1 MTLAGGG
8 SPPRRERPWPGRATL
23 ELAVLL
29 LVLLA
34 AVLHATWNAF
44 VKSGEDKFV
53 SLSLVIFTTSVPA
66 LFALPFLPLPA
77 AASWPYLILSTLVHY
92 VYYGVLVSAYRHG
105 DLSLVYPVA
114 RGAAPLLVAVGA
126 LAFAAEGLGP
136 WEWLGVAV
144 VSAGIMSL
152 ATSGRARAGDGEI
165 KAIAFAL
172 LTGLTIAA
180 YSLAD
185 GLGVRSSGAEFAYI
199 AWLFVFSGIP
209 MLAFA
214 WWRRRGRAA
223 EVFRR
228 HLRAGIGGGLISGF
242 AYGAVIWAMSVA
254 PIALV
259 VSLRETSVLIAA
271 AIGSLFMGESFG
283 RRRIAAAAVI
293 VAGAALINLGG

>member
-1 MTLAGGG
+1 M
-8 SPPRRERPWPGRATL
+8 
-23 ELAVLL
+23 L

-53 SLSLVIFTTSVPA
+53 SLSLVIFTTSVPS
-66 LFALPFLPLPA
+66 LLVLPFLPLPA
-77 AASWPYLILSTLVHY
+77 VESWPYLLISTLVHY
-92 VYYGVLVSAYRHG
+92 VYYAVLVVAYRHG
-105 DLSLVYPVA
+105 DLSLVYPIA
-114 RGAAPLLVAVGA
+114 RGSAPLLVAVGA
-126 LAFAAEGLGP
+126 WVFAAEALGA
-136 WEWLGVAV
+136 WEWVGVAV

-152 ATSGRARAGDGEI
+152 AKPVRAVADDGEI
-165 KAIAFAL
+165 KATAFAL

-185 GLGVRSSGAEFAYI
+185 GLGVRHSGAAFAYI

-223 EVFRR
+223 RVFRK
-228 HLRAGIGGGLISGF
+228 HLKAGVAGGLISGL

-271 AIGSLFMGESFG
+271 AIGSLFLREPFG
-283 RRRIAAAAVI
+283 RSRIAAAAVI